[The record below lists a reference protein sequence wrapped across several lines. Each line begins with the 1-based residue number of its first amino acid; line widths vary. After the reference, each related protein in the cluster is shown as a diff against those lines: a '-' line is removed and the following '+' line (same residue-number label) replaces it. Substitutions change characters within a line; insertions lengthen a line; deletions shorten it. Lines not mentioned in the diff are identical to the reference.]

1 MPSDNNLG
9 RKLANRYQLIR
20 PLGQGAMGRVYA
32 AKDLTLGGVMV
43 AVKFL
48 AQTLLNRQ
56 MRDRF
61 EREAQTCAL
70 LGQRNIH
77 IVRVTDYGV
86 DERNVPFYVM
96 EHLIGQSLSD
106 IIRYNPLPAPQ
117 FIDMARQICLGLQRA
132 HQGIQIDNEVFPVI
146 HRDIKPSNIF
156 VSENDTLG
164 ELVKVLDFGIAKLRQ
179 AETQQTDC
187 FMGTLAYA
195 SPEQMEGQNLDQRSD
210 IYSFGIVMFQMLTG
224 RLPFQP
230 SNNSFGAWYQ
240 AHRKA
245 RPPALS
251 AVRPG
256 INVSAELEALVQR
269 CMAKS
274 VRQRPQQISEILEG
288 LESVSQT
295 TAPYLPY
302 KKPRSPAQKPKR
314 SASPTVS
321 IMETYARGLSWPD
334 SKPKAEIVFPDLMK
348 VEDDMFATLWVML
361 PYSAIEQLAASIPYN
376 KFMFLASPHPVL
388 LWATVL
394 YTQEHG
400 PRWLP
405 CYLDLKTSRG
415 QQTLRIL
422 GQTKHYRL
430 LCFALESPEKCAYT
444 KLLTIT
450 EPSVLVKP
458 DLLETQAKRLS
469 EFSIMGH
476 AAPASDFTLS
486 KAVLKSEFEKL
497 KPSITQRLEA
507 IR

>member
-1 MPSDNNLG
+1 MPPDNYFG
-9 RKLANRYQLIR
+9 RKLANRYQLMR
-20 PLGQGAMGRVYA
+20 PLGQGAMGRVYS

-56 MRDRF
+56 MRERF

-106 IIRYNPLPAPQ
+106 VIRYNPLPASQ
-117 FIDMARQICLGLQRA
+117 FVDISRQICLGLQRA
-132 HQGIQIDNEVFPVI
+132 HQGIQVEDKAFPVI

-179 AETQQTDC
+179 ADIQQTEC

-195 SPEQMEGQNLDQRSD
+195 SPEQMEGQSLDQRSD
-210 IYSFGIVMFQMLTG
+210 IYSLGIMMFQMLTG

-230 SNNSFGAWYQ
+230 TNNSFGAWYQ
-240 AHRKA
+240 AHRKL
-245 RPPALS
+245 RPPALN
-251 AVRPG
+251 AVLPG
-256 INVSAELEALVQR
+256 IDVPAELETLVQR

-274 VRQRPQQISEILEG
+274 VKQRPQQVSEILQG
-288 LESVSQT
+288 LEAIAQT
-295 TAPYLPY
+295 TAPYTPY
-302 KKPRSPAQKPKR
+302 QKKPSSAKPSQ
-314 SASPTVS
+314 SAKAAVS
-321 IMETYARGLSWPD
+321 VMETFCRRLAWPN
-334 SKPKAEIVFPDLMK
+334 SKPKAEIVFPDLMR
-348 VEDDMFATLWVML
+348 VSGDLYAALWVML
-361 PYSAIEQLAASIPYN
+361 PYSSIEQFAAAIPYN

-394 YTQEHG
+394 YTHEHG

-415 QQTLRIL
+415 QQTLRVL
-422 GQTKHYRL
+422 GKTKHYRL
-430 LCFALESPEKCAYT
+430 LCFALEDPDKCAYT

-450 EPSVLVKP
+450 EPSVLVRP
-458 DLLETQAKRLS
+458 DLLETQAKRLN
-469 EFSIMGH
+469 EFSVMGH
-476 AAPASDFTLS
+476 AAPASDFSLS
-486 KAVLKSEFEKL
+486 KSVLKSEFDKL
-497 KPSITQRLEA
+497 KPAITQRLEA